1 MEDAYARSA
10 GEVKTSDI
18 RLPENKNLCNILDL
32 HFIVIYFLIPTKQCG
47 IVDLSWSLLFLKLIY
62 LYFF

>member
-47 IVDLSWSLLFLKLIY
+47 IVDLS
-62 LYFF
+62 